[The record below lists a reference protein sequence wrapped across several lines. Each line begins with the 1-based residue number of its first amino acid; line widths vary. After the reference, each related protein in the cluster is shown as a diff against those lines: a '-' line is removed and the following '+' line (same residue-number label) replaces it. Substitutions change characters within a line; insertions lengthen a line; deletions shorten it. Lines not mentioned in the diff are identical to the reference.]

1 MNQEFKYSII
11 EMLKNRGAYSVS
23 TNGKQHYTRCP
34 YCGDSRN
41 INHAHMSI
49 KKAMRYGKLTNND
62 KEKFSVPLYTDS
74 SINARKLEYL
84 NNRLGIDYTYTDA
97 RDNKLV
103 LNLFD
108 FIMHKD
114 NCSFSA
120 AVSTVS
126 KIVGYTGRNGI
137 GISSTPR

>member
-1 MNQEFKYSII
+1 MLSKELLLEKITEEQILGII
-11 EMLKNRGAYSVS
+11 GAPPVKVTDKEMWFETVCHG
-23 TNGKQHYTRCP
+23 
-34 YCGDSRN
+34 GDS
-41 INHAHMSI
+41 H
-49 KKAMRYGKLTNND
+49 KLCYFREDKSFNCYTNCG
-62 KEKFSVPLYTDS
+62 FM
-74 SINARKLEYL
+74 
-84 NNRLGIDYTYTDA
+84 
-97 RDNKLV
+97 
-103 LNLFD
+103 NLFD